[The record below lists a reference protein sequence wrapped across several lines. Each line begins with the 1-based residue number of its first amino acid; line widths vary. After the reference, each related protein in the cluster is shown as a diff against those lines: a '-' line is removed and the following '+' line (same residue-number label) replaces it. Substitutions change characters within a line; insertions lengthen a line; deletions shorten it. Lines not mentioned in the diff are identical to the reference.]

1 MVPVFSS
8 YFHVSL
14 YFAGCNMD
22 SKMWMEDSKMQ
33 HESKDVNGF
42 EDAHGFRLNVYCIKV
57 AR

>member
-33 HESKDVNGF
+33 HESKDADEFEDVDGGF
-42 EDAHGFRLNVYCIKV
+42 ENATSIQGCG
-57 AR
+57 